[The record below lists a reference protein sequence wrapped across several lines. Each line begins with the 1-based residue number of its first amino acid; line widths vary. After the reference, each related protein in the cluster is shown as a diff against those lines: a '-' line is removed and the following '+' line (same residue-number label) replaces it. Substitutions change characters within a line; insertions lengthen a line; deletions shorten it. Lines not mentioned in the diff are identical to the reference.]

1 MIIKISNKK
10 VTNLTIIDLRND
22 LINKV
27 ANLTINNVGNNVIN
41 EVANLKI
48 NDVKNDSNKVTASYI
63 LIQFA

>member
-1 MIIKISNKK
+1 M
-10 VTNLTIIDLRND
+10 TIIDLRND